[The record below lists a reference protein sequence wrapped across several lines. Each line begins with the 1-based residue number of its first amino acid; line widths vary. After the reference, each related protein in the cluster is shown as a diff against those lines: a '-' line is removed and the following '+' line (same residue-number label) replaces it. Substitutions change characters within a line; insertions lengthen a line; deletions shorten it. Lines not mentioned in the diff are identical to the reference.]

1 MITPDQ
7 WERVRSLFR
16 GALDRPSS
24 ERGSFLRAG
33 SGGDEEVRQEVES
46 LLEAYPRAEGF
57 LSDHVI
63 GAHREAPVAGL
74 APGTRLGHFEIVDSL
89 GSGGMGEV
97 YRGRDTRLDRPVAIK
112 VLAADLAGDVRGGE
126 RLEREARLI
135 SMLTHPHVCTLY
147 DVGAAQVDGT
157 DVRFLVMELLD
168 GETLAAR
175 LARGPLPVA
184 QALSVAIEILEAL
197 VAAHGLGIVHRDLK
211 PGNVVLTKSGV
222 KLLDFGLARL
232 RPRVP
237 HEQQAGPASTREPL
251 TAKGA
256 LVGTLPYMAPEQ
268 LRGEETDARADLFAF
283 GAVLYETITGARAFS
298 ADSQAGLI
306 AAILEHEPAPLTS
319 RQPLAPPALERL
331 VAACLAKNPDER
343 WQTARDL
350 LRELTWVHDNPAA
363 PGTTRSAV
371 AHRLR
376 RSAWASAAA
385 LAIALL
391 ALLALNLSRRPAPD
405 SRPNISFLVYPPE
418 GTRFPRGTAEMAI
431 SPDGSRLVFVALSA
445 DGSRHLWMRRF
456 DSVATRMLDGTEN
469 SAYPFWSPD
478 SRSIGFFANGRVKRI
493 AEAGGTP
500 QVLCVT
506 GGWGGG
512 GTWNRDGVILF
523 SSLKGPI
530 WRVADT
536 GGTPTPATT
545 VDESREERN
554 HAWPIFLADGR
565 RFLYLSR
572 SNDREQTGVYEASLD
587 SRETRRIRAAESR
600 FDLVGSYI
608 FLVNNSSLIA
618 QGFDPE
624 RGQMVGEP
632 ITVAERIAMDSP
644 LRSGGAFAV
653 SVSGTLAYRDASP
666 DSHLLWR
673 DRSGKQIGAF
683 PVAAD
688 YQHPWLSPDET
699 QIAVEKTDVTT
710 GRHTIWLLDPSR
722 GTTSRLISDEAGAH
736 LPVWSPDGSRVVF
749 ASSRW
754 GGADMYSIRADSAG
768 SDELLLRSPEKAGLF
783 PTDWSL
789 DGRLLLYQTM
799 RLGQFDLRILPAS
812 RGQESEPFLET
823 PANERHGQFSP
834 DVRWV
839 AYTSDESGSQEVY
852 VRRFPGGDGKSRV
865 STQGGAQPRWRRDQK
880 ELFYLGLDGRLM
892 AVEVKIGTSTFETG
906 TPRALFNTGITAS
919 FVDRR
924 NQYLVTRDG
933 LRFLV
938 NVSVEDEN
946 SAPITVVLN
955 WKAKLEK

>member
-16 GALDRPSS
+16 GALDMPSS

-57 LSDHVI
+57 LSDPVI
-63 GAHREAPVAGL
+63 GADRGAPVAGL
-74 APGTRLGHFEIVDSL
+74 APGTRLGRFEIVDSL

-112 VLAADLAGDVRGGE
+112 VLAADLAGEVRGGE

-147 DVGAAQVDGT
+147 DVGAAQVDGS

-175 LARGPLPVA
+175 LRRGPLPIA
-184 QALSVAIEILEAL
+184 QALSVAIEIVEAL

-237 HEQQAGPASTREPL
+237 NDQQAASTREPL

-283 GAVLYETITGARAFS
+283 GAVLYETITGARAFA

-350 LRELTWVHDNPAA
+350 LRELTWVRDNPAA

-385 LAIALL
+385 LAIVLL
-391 ALLALNLSRRPAPD
+391 ALLTLNLVGRPAPD
-405 SRPNISFLVYPPE
+405 SRPNISFLVYPPD

-431 SPDGSRLVFVALSA
+431 SPDGSRLVFVALSTE
-445 DGSRHLWMRRF
+445 GTRHLWMRRF
-456 DSVATRMLDGTEN
+456 DSVATRMLDGTDGAH
-469 SAYPFWSPD
+469 SPFWSPD
-478 SRSIGFFANGRVKRI
+478 SRSVAFFAQGRLKRI
-493 AEAGGTP
+493 AEAGGSP
-500 QVLCVT
+500 QVVCESA
-506 GGWGGG
+506 GGGG
-512 GTWNRDGVILF
+512 GTWNREGIILF
-523 SSLKGPI
+523 SGLDGPI

-536 GGTPTPATT
+536 GGAAQPATT
-545 VDESREERN
+545 IDVSGKEPI
-554 HAWPIFLADGR
+554 HKWPVFLPDGR
-565 RFLYLSR
+565 RFLYRVS
-572 SNDREQTGVYEASLD
+572 SNEREADSMYQGSLD
-587 SRETRRIRAAESR
+587 STDTRRVGAAESSLG
-600 FDLVGSYI
+600 FVDPHLFTIS
-608 FLVNNSSLIA
+608 NHSLIA
-618 QGFDPE
+618 QIYDPD
-624 RGQMVGEP
+624 RGAVVGEP
-632 ITVAERIAMDSP
+632 VSLAEQIAMESP
-644 LRSGGAFAV
+644 LRSGGAF
-653 SVSGTLAYRDASP
+653 SVSASALAYRSASP
-666 DSHLLWR
+666 DSRLLWF
-673 DRSGKQIGAF
+673 DRAGKQTGAF
-683 PVAAD
+683 LTPGD

-699 QIAVEKTDVTT
+699 RIAVEKTDITT
-710 GRHTIWLLDPSR
+710 GRHTIWILEPSR
-722 GTTSRLISDEAGAH
+722 GVTSRLISDGAGAH
-736 LPVWSPDGSRVVF
+736 MPVWSPDGSRILF
-749 ASSRW
+749 SSNRF
-754 GGADMYSIRADSAG
+754 GGVDLFSIRADG
-768 SDELLLRSPEKAGLF
+768 TGGDELLVRSSEKALLRF
-783 PTDWSL
+783 TDWSL
-789 DGRLLLYQTM
+789 DGHMLLYQT
-799 RLGQFDLRILPAS
+799 RRRGQEDLWSLPAS
-812 RGQESEPFLET
+812 STPPGQPFLET
-823 PANERHGQFSP
+823 PANESQAQFSP
-834 DVRWV
+834 DARLI
-839 AYTSDESGSQEVY
+839 AYASDESGTQEVY
-852 VRRFPGGDGKSRV
+852 VRRFPGGDGKWRV
-865 STQGGAQPRWRRDQK
+865 STNGGVQPRWRRDQK
-880 ELFYLGLDGRLM
+880 ELFYLALDGRLM
-892 AVEVKIGTSTFETG
+892 AVDVKIGASSFEVG

-924 NQYLVTRDG
+924 NQYLVTREG
-933 LRFLV
+933 QRFLV